1 MRPHKGSSRSVY
13 FQLAPRTTNKGNTA
27 RIHAS
32 PTGLKFVLSIVFLDS
47 LVSRNLRLGSRLYCP
62 RPTSSIHHS
71 DKFIIKGTRSR
82 YSRLTIMAIAIKK
95 NNGNHLRRV
104 TEQTVNAKKKKRKTR
119 KKITSHFSRESLT
132 DFHRRIV
139 CSVVIGRI

>member
-1 MRPHKGSSRSVY
+1 M
-13 FQLAPRTTNKGNTA
+13 
-27 RIHAS
+27 
-32 PTGLKFVLSIVFLDS
+32 
-47 LVSRNLRLGSRLYCP
+47 SRNLRLGSRLYCP

-104 TEQTVNAKKKKRKTR
+104 TEQTVNAKKKKEKQE
-119 KKITSHFSRESLT
+119 KKLRHIFRENP
-132 DFHRRIV
+132 
-139 CSVVIGRI
+139 